1 MTTTNVDRHKK
12 IIGSTKQKVDEVFQ
26 SRIIVYQLLQN
37 QIVKNGSDSFLFS
50 IFLSLSISFSSL
62 DKIGNPH
69 TSYDFCLKQHNSI
82 DLFKYIFYFYEM
94 RMNENHKPTSP
105 SYCSFILECF
115 EYFDMYCLFLKN
127 QNLEKF
133 YIFLFH
139 NALYLL
145 DGFG

>member
-1 MTTTNVDRHKK
+1 MRCFNHGLLYTNCYK
-12 IIGSTKQKVDEVFQ
+12 TK
-26 SRIIVYQLLQN
+26 LLRMDL
-37 QIVKNGSDSFLFS
+37 IPFCSLFS
-50 IFLSLSISFSSL
+50 SLSISFSSL

-139 NALYLL
+139 NALIFVRVLVIHAIHLENFYIHIYYIL
-145 DGFG
+145 FRC